1 MPLISSHDA
10 INKWLYFLVLA
21 LPITISSYPSV
32 GSKLCGFIFLTGL
45 CLGWKKTLLAPPE
58 KHLLFAL
65 ALFPLLL
72 LFSLFLFPDIARGI
86 SRWGRYGTYLV
97 AIPMYIMFRFYSQDY
112 RRILFWA
119 CSVGALC
126 LFSWGVYEIETLGL
140 TRTGGGRNP
149 ITYGYQSA
157 LLAMVLAI
165 GLFTLKL
172 SKPKM
177 IWGGITLLAALI
189 ACWWSQT
196 RGAWLGLLFAPL
208 IAIFI
213 LANIKAKIM
222 VILAGVI
229 MVAGILVTVY
239 FELGAASRLITGWNQ
254 ITGFIESPTSCTSI
268 GARFS
273 LWKNVLIIV
282 ENNLFFG
289 VGLDGYSDATKMLSE
304 HSLSNNID
312 CSNAHLHTAHS
323 IYFHTLA
330 ISGIVGVLG
339 LILVFLGLI
348 YAIYKAPANTIDR
361 LLPLTIVFMFMIFGL
376 TATWTQHS
384 LSISTFLIFSTL
396 LVANLYGKHNESA
409 K

>member
-1 MPLISSHDA
+1 
-10 INKWLYFLVLA
+10 
-21 LPITISSYPSV
+21 
-32 GSKLCGFIFLTGL
+32 
-45 CLGWKKTLLAPPE
+45 
-58 KHLLFAL
+58 
-65 ALFPLLL
+65 
-72 LFSLFLFPDIARGI
+72 
-86 SRWGRYGTYLV
+86 
-97 AIPMYIMFRFYSQDY
+97 
-112 RRILFWA
+112 
-119 CSVGALC
+119 
-126 LFSWGVYEIETLGL
+126 
-140 TRTGGGRNP
+140 
-149 ITYGYQSA
+149 
-157 LLAMVLAI
+157 
-165 GLFTLKL
+165 
-172 SKPKM
+172 
-177 IWGGITLLAALI
+177 
-189 ACWWSQT
+189 
-196 RGAWLGLLFAPL
+196 
-208 IAIFI
+208 
-213 LANIKAKIM
+213 
-222 VILAGVI
+222 

-304 HSLSNNID
+304 HGLSNNID

-376 TATWTQHS
+376 PATWTQHS